1 MLLLLKRVLPALP
14 VCAETGYESQPNGYK
29 QLSESDMRSMW
40 KWTRMP
46 AVWAQPQSISQK
58 HMGGIHQ
65 NAPRHNI
72 HIQVQIANQT
82 QFLNLTFKQVFH
94 FCMRGTFLFSPHL
107 FRKSVLDLYQHAA
120 MAHMSVCASRV
131 EASKLAN
138 NPLEDRSTSS
148 HLVLSK
154 QHPSKQLFILA
165 LPFLRHALSRLVLD
179 SGMQMKN
186 SSRPNASSSI
196 TLKYFQPPL
205 QAFCSRLAR
214 ELSGTTFL
222 TNAQ

>member
-1 MLLLLKRVLPALP
+1 MSFPHCQIALKRD
-14 VCAETGYESQPNGYK
+14 TSRKPNGYK

-40 KWTRMP
+40 KWTWMP
-46 AVWAQPQSISQK
+46 AVWTQPQHISQE
-58 HMGGIHQ
+58 HMGGIHRQ
-65 NAPRHNI
+65 NASRHNI

-82 QFLNLTFKQVFH
+82 QFLNLTFKQIFH
-94 FCMRGTFLFSPHL
+94 FCMRSTFPFSPHL
-107 FRKSVLDLYQHAA
+107 FPKSVLDLYQHTAT
-120 MAHMSVCASRV
+120 AHMSVCASRV

-148 HLVLSK
+148 HLVPSE

-165 LPFLRHALSRLVLD
+165 LPFLRHPLSRLVLD

-196 TLKYFQPPL
+196 TLKFFQPPL

-214 ELSGTTFL
+214 ELSRTTFL